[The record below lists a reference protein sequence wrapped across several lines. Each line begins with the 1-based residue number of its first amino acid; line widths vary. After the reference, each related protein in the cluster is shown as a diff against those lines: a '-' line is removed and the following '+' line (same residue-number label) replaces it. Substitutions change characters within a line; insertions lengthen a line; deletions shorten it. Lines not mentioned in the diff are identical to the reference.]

1 MAAQPL
7 LDGSLHGIL
16 DSGAAARV
24 TVAALARVLAA
35 WRVGTQTGAK
45 LAGLSGRTWIR
56 RKGKDWDGS
65 LTQDE
70 LMRASALIGLYKGLH
85 IYFGDDLADKW
96 PRMANRGPLFG
107 GASPVDFMVAGGLP
121 AIIAAREYVD
131 ALRGGM

>member
-1 MAAQPL
+1 
-7 LDGSLHGIL
+7 
-16 DSGAAARV
+16 V

-35 WRVGTQTGAK
+35 WRVGTPTGAK
-45 LAGLSGRTWIR
+45 LAGLSGRTWTR
-56 RKGKDWDGS
+56 RKGKNWDGS